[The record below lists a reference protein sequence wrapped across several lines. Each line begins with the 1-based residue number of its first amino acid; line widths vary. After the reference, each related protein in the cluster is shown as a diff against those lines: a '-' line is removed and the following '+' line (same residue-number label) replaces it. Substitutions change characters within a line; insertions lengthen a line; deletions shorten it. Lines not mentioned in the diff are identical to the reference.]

1 MSWTL
6 SVHLYFS
13 QPVEAQRV
21 NFDISSTEARTHD
34 LSFEGGHYMPFEHK
48 RKLLLRTEESI
59 PCYCCHLHAAT
70 EKEVPSKPSVALL
83 LPHGREITA
92 TFYRGKELAGDRPP
106 PSLLCSCCCVK
117 NIGERRVMPSLLPTP
132 ENRRR
137 CSPSFCF
144 AGRRTREGRDEDA
157 GSPLLPKAAIHR
169 RRTTLPCQVG
179 VEDDRCCA
187 LGRKPLLC
195 HHGRSSQA
203 TAEQGK
209 SPRRRCRRSRRE
221 FVDEDGVAEH
231 GWKEGTIT
239 SSLVPIRCQSPP
251 SSMNYVRGNRGR
263 SFQFRW

>member
-34 LSFEGGHYMPFEHK
+34 LSFEGGHYMPFEYK
-48 RKLLLRTEESI
+48 RKLLLRTEDSI

-157 GSPLLPKAAIHR
+157 
-169 RRTTLPCQVG
+169 V
-179 VEDDRCCA
+179 
-187 LGRKPLLC
+187 
-195 HHGRSSQA
+195 
-203 TAEQGK
+203 
-209 SPRRRCRRSRRE
+209 
-221 FVDEDGVAEH
+221 
-231 GWKEGTIT
+231 
-239 SSLVPIRCQSPP
+239 
-251 SSMNYVRGNRGR
+251 
-263 SFQFRW
+263 